1 MAHSNAH
8 LALLYGLM
16 SGSVPLPADDEPRVC
31 HCLKAL
37 RDIGVDEAAGMIV
50 CLGGG
55 GGVCVGLVHWRC
67 LGKTKMEGKKDGVGK
82 TRGFLCHYCVQYAAG
97 KRDSGYYWWPSEG
110 AEVADAAAH
119 GDDGVGE
126 SAAAMQ
132 TAEDDKEIVE
142 RDNERGN
149 EAEEDEDCRAEED
162 GEERESDEEE
172 EEEEEGEDADDED
185 SEEDDDKHPD
195 PNYNIWEDESEVRAY
210 CDEWLALTPGKTT
223 QTWVER
229 HQDCLG
235 DGEDMAVEDDAEQ
248 EPRAPTPEPL
258 TPLLKC
264 TDLWSESDW
273 RHPLSPP
280 LQPLEDLEELDAEDM
295 VLD

>member
-16 SGSVPLPADDEPRVC
+16 PGSVPLPADDEPRVC

-37 RDIGVDEAAGMIV
+37 REIGVDEAAGMISDD
-50 CLGGG
+50 
-55 GGVCVGLVHWRC
+55 LV
-67 LGKTKMEGKKDGVGK
+67 GVGK
-82 TRGFLCHYCVQYAAG
+82 TTGFLCHYCAQYAAG

-119 GDDGVGE
+119 GDDGVSE

-132 TAEDDKEIVE
+132 TAEDDKEIVG

-172 EEEEEGEDADDED
+172 EEEEGEDADDED
-185 SEEDDDKHPD
+185 SEEDDDKQSDPD
-195 PNYNIWEDESEVRAY
+195 YNIWEDESEVRAY
-210 CDEWLALTPGKTT
+210 CDGWLALTPGKTT

-264 TDLWSESDW
+264 TDLWNESGW